1 MRPGIVAFDY
11 EVFELVV
18 EDGCGL
24 ATNHQLRIGA
34 RRARKLHFDLLEVV
48 FVDVAVAACPDEV
61 ADVQITLLSN
71 HVRQQ

>member
-34 RRARKLHFDLLEVV
+34 RRARKLQFDLLEVV
-48 FVDVAVAACPDEV
+48 FVNVC
-61 ADVQITLLSN
+61 I
-71 HVRQQ
+71 

>member
-24 ATNHQLRIGA
+24 ATNHQLRIA
-34 RRARKLHFDLLEVV
+34 RG
-48 FVDVAVAACPDEV
+48 
-61 ADVQITLLSN
+61 
-71 HVRQQ
+71 VRESCSSTCSKWFL